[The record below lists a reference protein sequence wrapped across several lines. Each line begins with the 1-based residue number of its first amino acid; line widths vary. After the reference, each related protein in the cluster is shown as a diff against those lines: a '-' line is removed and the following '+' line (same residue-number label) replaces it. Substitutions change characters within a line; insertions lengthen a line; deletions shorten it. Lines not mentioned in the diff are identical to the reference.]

1 VNKVSERYF
10 KKRLVT
16 GLRDAA
22 RFASDF
28 PMKYKNLTAKP
39 QHTMT
44 PSSNS
49 KAPKEVMLQPT
60 EPEVPRAAYSI
71 PEFCEAHRIC
81 EAFYYKL
88 RAAGLG
94 PREMRMLR
102 KVTISV
108 EAAAEWR
115 RARETAAR

>member
-1 VNKVSERYF
+1 M
-10 KKRLVT
+10 
-16 GLRDAA
+16 A
-22 RFASDF
+22 
-28 PMKYKNLTAKP
+28 AKP
-39 QHTMT
+39 NRTT
-44 PSSNS
+44 AFSGNT
-49 KAPKEVMLQPT
+49 KEAGKEQ
-60 EPEVPRAAYSI
+60 PEVPRAAYSI

-94 PREMRMLR
+94 PREMRTLR
-102 KVTISV
+102 KVTISI

>member
-1 VNKVSERYF
+1 M
-10 KKRLVT
+10 KR
-16 GLRDAA
+16 
-22 RFASDF
+22 
-28 PMKYKNLTAKP
+28 KILTAMP
-39 QHTMT
+39 QHTTT

-49 KAPKEVMLQPT
+49 KARNEVVLEPT
-60 EPEVPRAAYSI
+60 EPKVLRAAYSI

-94 PREMRMLR
+94 PREMRTLR
-102 KVTISV
+102 KVTISI

-115 RARETAAR
+115 RARETAAQ